1 MDHLSRVMLLF
12 SEITADRDIARLGAP
27 YSYYYSDEIKSNIL
41 AENVIEIDIKSAF
54 PTICKIYFGKDHQF
68 VKNIFEINDK
78 LKRNISI
85 STTLKEQS
93 ELDDGKYLNE
103 LNLWSKIIILGYVY
117 SRYNEVVILQFI
129 KDGAIIKGKL
139 KDDISEKENQFLNF
153 IIDNDVEFHEHP
165 LDYYIRFNKT
175 SIIKSPS
182 KIDVKGKYKALPKFI
197 QDIVFPRFFNGDIY
211 DYKLL
216 NSLRQIYSSLYFN
229 ILYNSNIT
237 DYISDYY
244 SIDGQ
249 YLNKHD
255 QFSTLTEICP
265 KMYLINI
272 IYPVLSLFRLKSNS

>member
-1 MDHLSRVMLLF
+1 MDHLSRAILLF
-12 SEITADRDIARLGAP
+12 SEITADRDIARLGPP

-78 LKRNISI
+78 LKRNIYI

-103 LNLWSKIIILGYVY
+103 LNLWSKILVLGYVY

-139 KDDISEKENQFLNF
+139 KDDISENENQFLNF
-153 IIDNDVEFHEHP
+153 IIDNDVEFHEHH

-182 KIDVKGKYKALPKFI
+182 KIDIKGKYKALPKFI
-197 QDIVFPRFFNGDIY
+197 QDTVFPRFFNGDIY

-216 NSLRQIYSSLYFN
+216 NSIRQIYSSLYFN

-249 YLNKHD
+249 YLDKHD
-255 QFSTLTEICP
+255 QFSTLTKICP